1 MNQLRQDITSL
12 RTETQEGSITPERL
26 GAILES
32 LADKVQEAT
41 DAGASVPPD
50 LLDRVDAIGL
60 TANKN
65 FDTIKTLQAD
75 KISLSNGLTTAQNA
89 AANAKSTA
97 DDAKT
102 IAQAAKT
109 KAESNTTIITSLQSE
124 LAQVKANVE
133 AGAGI
138 DVPVAM
144 TAEEIEQLITNTLT
158 E

>member
-26 GAILES
+26 GNILDA
-32 LADKVQEAT
+32 LADKVQAAT
-41 DAGASVPPD
+41 DAGASVPSD
-50 LLDRVDAIGL
+50 LLERVDAIGL
-60 TANKN
+60 TANRN

-75 KISLSNGLTTAQNA
+75 KISLSNGLTTAQNTA
-89 AANAKSTA
+89 TTAKSTA

-102 IAQAAKT
+102 LAQTAKAT
-109 KAESNTTIITSLQSE
+109 AENNTTVITTLQTE

-144 TAEEIEQLITNTLT
+144 TATEIQEMLSEAGL
-158 E
+158 